1 MDLEAAR
8 KALVQESRE
17 LLSEMEVALLR
28 MEKDGFDDESVHA
41 VFRAAHTI
49 KGSVG
54 LFGLEHVVKFTHVL
68 ESVLDEIRS
77 GKLLADTGMISLF
90 LQCGDHLLDLVGGIE
105 AQTPETDAQA
115 TEGERLIGLLKALRP
130 GGNRSLV
137 APAPIA
143 LDAQEIE
150 PGPDGVAGD
159 AWHISLRL
167 ASDVLKAG
175 MDPLSFFRYLAS
187 MGEILGIEVLDDR
200 LPPVDQMDP
209 EELYLGFELQFRSD
223 VSRKAIEDVFEF
235 VAEGSKIR
243 ILPPHGRIEEY
254 KALIEALPESPK
266 RLGEILVAIGALTER
281 ELERVLELQV
291 TKADRP
297 VIGSLLV
304 AEQMVPPA
312 VVAAALHKQK
322 GTRERSIQENRVVKV
337 DARKL
342 DALID
347 LVGELVIANAAA
359 KIAAVGERA
368 KRSEEAI
375 ETLTVLV
382 ENIRDAALGMRMVPI
397 GEVFHRFPRLVR
409 DLASELGKNVEL
421 VIQGAETEL
430 DKSMVER
437 INDPLTHMVRNS
449 LDHAI
454 ESEAVR
460 VALGKPA
467 KGTLKFNAYHE
478 TGSIVI
484 EVSDDGT
491 GIDRKKV
498 VARAVERGI
507 VQPGQELTDREIHNL
522 IFEPGFSTAE
532 TVTNLSG
539 RGVGMDVVKRSIEAL
554 RGEIEIESEEGVGA
568 VFRLRMPL
576 TLAIIDGFLVG
587 VGGRSFVVPMDLV
600 KECADL
606 VVSNIH
612 GDLVVLRGESLPFI
626 RLRDLFKISGS
637 RPERESLVVVQYG
650 LNRIGL
656 VVDQLAGELQA
667 VIKPMGMVFRD
678 LKAIGGTTI
687 LGNGSVAL
695 ILDVPHLSQVVSSRS
710 LAA

>member
-1 MDLEAAR
+1 
-8 KALVQESRE
+8 LVQESRE

-90 LQCGDHLLDLVGGIE
+90 LQCGDHLQDLVGGIE
-105 AQTPETDAQA
+105 AQKQETDAQA
-115 TEGERLIGLLKALRP
+115 VEGERLIGLLKALRKVET
-130 GGNRSLV
+130 RSLV

-143 LDAQEIE
+143 LDVEEIE
-150 PGPDGVAGD
+150 PGPDGVAAD

-200 LPPVDQMDP
+200 LPPVDEMDP
-209 EELYLGFELQFRSD
+209 EDLYLGFELQFRSS
-223 VSRKAIEDVFEF
+223 VSRKEIEDVFEF
-235 VAEGSKIR
+235 VSEGSKIR
-243 ILPPHGRIEEY
+243 ILPPHCRIEEY
-254 KALIEALPESPK
+254 KALIQALPEPPQ
-266 RLGEILVAIGALTER
+266 RLGEILVAIGALTEK
-281 ELERVLELQV
+281 ELEHVLALQEA
-291 TKADRP
+291 KPDKP

-304 AEQMVPPA
+304 AEEIVPPV
-312 VVAAALHKQK
+312 VVAAALQKQK
-322 GTRERSIQENRVVKV
+322 GARERSSQENRVVKV

-359 KIAAVGERA
+359 KIAATGERA

-437 INDPLTHMVRNS
+437 IADPLTHMVRNA

-454 ESEAVR
+454 EPESVR
-460 VALGKPA
+460 VASGKPG
-467 KGTLKFNAYHE
+467 KGILKFNAYHE

-484 EVSDDGT
+484 EVSDDGM
-491 GIDRKKV
+491 GIDRGKV

-507 VQPGQELTDREIHNL
+507 VPPGQELTDREIHNL

-554 RGEIEIESEEGVGA
+554 RGEIEIESQEGVGT

-606 VVSNIH
+606 VVSSIH

-626 RLRDLFKISGS
+626 RLRDMFRIPGK
-637 RPERESLVVVQYG
+637 RPDRESLVVVQYG
-650 LNRIGL
+650 PNRIGL
-656 VVDQLAGELQA
+656 VVDHLAGELQA